1 MTTNSLLFYVNG
13 RRIEI
18 DRPDPTTLLID
29 WLRADATGL
38 TGTKLSCGEGGC
50 GACTVMLSRWDRVR
64 KRVDETAINA
74 CLRPLATLGGSMIT
88 TTEGIGSTRDKLDPV
103 QHRIAAYNG
112 SQCGYCTP
120 GFVMNMFTL
129 LRNNPKPTQQEVE
142 DLFDGH
148 ICRCTGF
155 RPILEGMRSFA
166 VDFKTD
172 PKYHTNH
179 HCHPGISVLEHA
191 PGAQSSLAFPAEL
204 KNDDGTPQHWSARGY
219 QFFRPATLT
228 EAQAIKATH
237 GDNSRNVKLVVG
249 NTSIGIYKAPEY
261 DPHVLIDVA
270 QVAELLGFSSD
281 PDGVR
286 IGASETL
293 SNVIDGLQKLIAN
306 RAKAKTKGL
315 AAFRTHL
322 LDVANLQVRNIGS
335 IGGNVMMTR
344 TQAETD
350 QPFPS
355 DVFLVLATLGATITI
370 ASREWSG
377 GRQTYPIMELPAPH
391 DLPADAIALS
401 FQLPWS
407 NESEQIETFK
417 VSYREQNS
425 HAIVNAGFRVSFGRR
440 AVVSEATLFIGGLAH
455 LPSLMSATAA
465 LLIGK
470 TWDNATLQLA
480 LDALAAEVAEVIVP
494 MPGANFLPPGY
505 RESLAESLFYKYFLH
520 VALALTPKAVQPVNR
535 SGGEVY
541 VRPLSGGTQ
550 DIHTY
555 PNEAPLGEPILRTT
569 AFVQA
574 SGEQR
579 YTQDI
584 PLPPHGYDS
593 VFVLS
598 DRASAKYRWKNDD
611 GAKGVEKLAIAKFP
625 GVVALITSDDIPGVK
640 QVGLGNDDPVLAI
653 NDEVIAW
660 GQPVALVVAED
671 RWIAQRAA
679 MWIQSEMLDY
689 FDEKPVLTIDEA
701 LALPNDEGLFKDQ
714 PPGDVHIPFIR
725 RNGSD
730 EKWLQNPEQPMK
742 GCVLVE
748 GAQHNEGQA
757 HFYMETQACI
767 AIPDDLG
774 RMTVYSTS
782 QQGSSVQA
790 SVAAVLN
797 VGNSNITVLQR
808 PLGGGFGGK
817 QFRPAVIGPAVALAA
832 WKLDRPVRLILDRN
846 TDMAVVGK
854 RHPYQSRFVASV
866 TKSGSIKGY
875 KVRLYSNG
883 GNSHDAS
890 FPVMDLSQQHSD
902 GAYYSPTWE
911 SRGDVAKTNN
921 ASNTAFRS
929 FGVTQATLV
938 VEEFIEKTAHTL
950 GMRAED
956 VRWKNMYENGSRWKS
971 QTTPYGE
978 KLDAANIRT
987 LWKSLMKKSD
997 YQKRREAVEKFNKQ
1011 NRWRKRGLTMI
1022 PVKYGVGYQPRLLDQ
1037 GVALVMAYATDGTVM
1052 LHHGGA
1058 ESGQGIDTKMQ
1069 QIAAHA
1075 LGIDMKY
1082 IQIAQTST
1090 AVMPNATATAA
1101 SSGSDL
1107 FGGAVN
1113 DGCVKLRKRLEEY
1126 LRKNPGSVKGWRKN
1140 WKEKWPEIVGNAYAG
1155 RVSLAVEGFY
1165 KTPFIG
1171 DVEGTHS
1178 QGRAFLYFIYACAA
1192 AEVEIDVLTGEM
1204 QILRADIL
1212 YDAGHSLNPCL
1223 DIGQIEGA
1231 FVQGAG
1237 LMTSEQLMYEEDGR
1251 LYSNGTWE
1259 YKPPTS
1265 KSIPIDFRVTIS
1277 RGGTPTK
1284 DNSAV
1289 AGSRALGEPPFVLST
1304 SVFFAIKQAILAA
1317 RRDQG
1322 DASWFEMPAPA
1333 AVGRIQEHCRVDR
1346 AKMRL

>member
-1 MTTNSLLFYVNG
+1 MTPNSLVFYVNG
-13 RRIEI
+13 QRVEI

-29 WLRADATGL
+29 WLRADAVGM

-50 GACTVMLSRWDRVR
+50 GACTVMLSRWDPAR
-64 KRVDETAINA
+64 KRVEETAVNA
-74 CLRPLATLGGSMIT
+74 CLRPLTSLGGATIT

-129 LRNNPKPTQQEVE
+129 LRNNPAPTQQEIE
-142 DLFDGH
+142 DAFDGH

-166 VDFKTD
+166 TDFESD

-179 HCHPGISVLEHA
+179 RCRPGIPVLQHA
-191 PGAQSSLAFPAEL
+191 PGTQPSLQFPNEL
-204 KNDDGTPQHWSARGY
+204 KGADATTQHWSARGY
-219 QFFRPATLT
+219 AFYRPVTLA
-228 EAQAIKATH
+228 EAQELKATH
-237 GDNSRNVKLVVG
+237 GGNSTDVKLVVG
-249 NTSIGIYKAPEY
+249 NTSVGIYKAPQY

-270 QVAELLGFSSD
+270 RIPELLGFSSD
-281 PDGVR
+281 ADGVR
-286 IGASETL
+286 IGAAETL
-293 SNVIDGLQKLIAN
+293 SHVIDGLQKLIAS

-355 DVFLVLATLGATITI
+355 DVFLVLATLGASITI
-370 ASREWSG
+370 ASRDWSSG
-377 GRQTYPIMELPAPH
+377 SRTWPIMELPVPAE
-391 DLPADAIALS
+391 LPADAIAAS
-401 FQLPWS
+401 FHLPWS

-425 HAIVNAGFRVSFGRR
+425 HAIVNAGFRVSFGRK
-440 AVVSEATLFIGGLAH
+440 AVVNEATLFIGGLAH
-455 LPSLMSATAA
+455 LPSRMTRTAA
-465 LLIGK
+465 RLVGR
-470 TWDNATLQLA
+470 TWDDATLQLA
-480 LDALAAEVAEVIVP
+480 LDELASEVAEMIRP

-505 RESLAESLFYKYFLH
+505 REALAESLFYKYFLH
-520 VALALTPKAVQPVNR
+520 VALELTPKAVQPVNR

-541 VRPLSGGTQ
+541 VRPLSGATQ
-550 DIHTY
+550 DVHVY
-555 PNEAPLGEPILRTT
+555 PAEAPLGEPILKTT

-579 YTQDI
+579 YTQDL

-593 VFVLS
+593 AFVIS
-598 DRASAKYRWKNDD
+598 DRARAKYQWKSGD
-611 GAKGVEKLAIAKFP
+611 GAKGVEQLAMARFP
-625 GVVALITSDDIPGVK
+625 GVVALLTSDDIPGVK

-653 NDEVIAW
+653 DNEVTAW
-660 GQPVALVVAED
+660 GQPVALVVAQD

-679 MWIQSEMLDY
+679 TWIQAEMLDY
-689 FDEKPVLTIDEA
+689 FEQKPVLTIDEA
-701 LALPNDEGLFKDQ
+701 LALPDREGLFKDQ
-714 PPGDVHIPFIR
+714 QYDTHIPFILR
-725 RNGSD
+725 KGSD
-730 EKWLQNPEQPMK
+730 EKWLQNPQQPMK

-748 GAQHNEGQA
+748 GMQRNEGQA

-767 AIPDDLG
+767 AIPGDLG

-790 SVAAVLN
+790 SVAGVLN

-817 QFRPAVIGPAVALAA
+817 QFRPAVIAPAVALAA

-854 RHPYQSRFVASV
+854 RHPYQSRFTASV
-866 TKSGSIKGY
+866 TKGGLIKGY
-875 KVRLYSNG
+875 KVRLFSNG

-902 GAYYSPTWE
+902 GAYYSPTCE

-938 VEEFIEKTAHTL
+938 VEEFIEKTAHQL

-997 YQKRREAVEKFNKQ
+997 FAKRRDAVETFNKQ

-1022 PVKYGVGYQPRLLDQ
+1022 PVKYGVGYQPRMLDQ

-1069 QIAAHA
+1069 QIAAYA
-1075 LGIDMKY
+1075 LGIDMKF

-1113 DGCVKLRKRLEEY
+1113 DGCVKLRKRLEEF
-1126 LRKNPGSVKGWRKN
+1126 LKKNPGAVKGWRKN
-1140 WKEKWPEIVGNAYAG
+1140 WKESWPAIVSAAYNA

-1171 DVEGTHS
+1171 DVEGVHS

-1192 AEVEIDVLTGEM
+1192 AEVEIDVLTGEL
-1204 QILRADIL
+1204 QVLRADIL

-1231 FVQGAG
+1231 FVQGMG
-1237 LMTSEQLMYEEDGR
+1237 LMTSEQLMYEPDGR

-1259 YKPPTS
+1259 YKPPTN

-1277 RGGTPTK
+1277 RGGNPDK

-1322 DASWFEMPAPA
+1322 DPSWFEMPAPA
-1333 AVGRIQEHCRVDR
+1333 TVGRIREHCAVKR
-1346 AKMRL
+1346 ARMQL

>member
-1 MTTNSLLFYVNG
+1 MSENLLFYVNG
-13 RRIEI
+13 RRVVV

-29 WLRADATGL
+29 WLRADEIGL

-50 GACTVMLSRWDRVR
+50 GACTVMLSRWDAAK

-74 CLRPLATLGGSMIT
+74 CLRPLASIDGAMIT
-88 TTEGIGSTRDKLDPV
+88 TTEGIGSTRGKLDPV
-103 QHRIAAYNG
+103 QFRIAAYNG

-166 VDFKTD
+166 VDFKSD
-172 PKYHTNH
+172 PKYHSNH
-179 HCHPGISVLEHA
+179 RCHPGIPVEQNMAGPHPALE
-191 PGAQSSLAFPAEL
+191 FPPEL
-204 KNDDGTPQHWSARGY
+204 KSYDPEPVAWKARGY
-219 QFFRPATLT
+219 TFYRPATLA
-228 EAQAIKATH
+228 EAQELKAKH
-237 GDNSRNVKLVVG
+237 GGNSRNLKLVVG

-261 DPHVLIDVA
+261 DPHVLIDIA
-270 QVAELLGFSSD
+270 AIPDLLGFSTD
-281 PDGVR
+281 AEGLR
-286 IGASETL
+286 IGAAETL
-293 SNVIDGLQKLIAN
+293 SNVIAELQKLIATK
-306 RAKAKTKGL
+306 AKAKTKGFV
-315 AAFRTHL
+315 AFRTHL

-344 TQAETD
+344 AQAETD
-350 QPFPS
+350 SPFPS
-355 DVFLVLATLGATITI
+355 DVYLVLATLGASITI
-370 ASREWSG
+370 ASRSG
-377 GRQTYPIMELPAPH
+377 NKTYPIMELPAPAA
-391 DLPADAIALS
+391 LPGDAIALS
-401 FQLPWS
+401 FHVPYS
-407 NESEQIETFK
+407 TEADQIETFK

-425 HAIVNAGFRVSFGRR
+425 HAIVNAGFRVAFERKGVRD
-440 AVVSEATLFIGGLAH
+440 ATLFIGGLTNM
-455 LPSLMSATAA
+455 PSRMTKTEA
-465 LLIGK
+465 LLAGK
-470 TWDNATLQLA
+470 KWDNATLQAA
-480 LDALAAEVAEVIVP
+480 LDSIAAEVAGVITP
-494 MPGANFLPPGY
+494 MPGSQFLPAGY
-505 RESLAESLFYKYFLH
+505 RESLGESLFYKYFLG
-520 VALALTPKAVQPVNR
+520 VALELFPKEVEPANR

-541 VRPLSGGTQ
+541 VRPLSGATQ

-555 PNEAPLGEPILRTT
+555 PAEAPIGEPILKTT
-569 AFVQA
+569 AFIQA

-579 YTQDI
+579 YTQDLA
-584 PLPPHGYDS
+584 LPPHGYDS
-593 VFVLS
+593 AYVMS
-598 DRASAKYRWKNDD
+598 TRASGGYAYKAGSAKALEALLIK
-611 GAKGVEKLAIAKFP
+611 EFP
-625 GVVALITSDDIPGVK
+625 GVVALITSDDIPANGVK
-640 QVGLGNDDPVLAI
+640 LVGLGNDDTVLAI
-653 NDEVIAW
+653 DNQVVCW
-660 GQPVALVVAED
+660 GQPIALVCASD
-671 RWIAQRAA
+671 RWTAQRAA
-679 MWIQSEMLDY
+679 TFVQDTQISYAETT
-689 FDEKPVLTIDEA
+689 PVLTIDEA
-701 LALPNDEGLFKDQ
+701 LALPNGEGIFQDQ

-725 RNGSD
+725 RKGSD
-730 EKWLQNPEQPMK
+730 EQWLNDPDQPMK

-748 GAQHNEGQA
+748 GEQHNEGQA

-767 AIPDDLG
+767 AIPGEQG

-790 SVAAVLN
+790 SVAAVLG
-797 VGNSNITVLQR
+797 VGNSNIVVLQR

-832 WKLDRPVRLILDRN
+832 WKLDRPVRLMLDRN

-854 RHPYQSRFVASV
+854 RHPYQSHFKASV
-866 TKSGSIKGY
+866 AKNGLIKGY
-875 KVRLYSNG
+875 KVQLYSNG
-883 GNSHDAS
+883 GCSHDAS
-890 FPVMDLSQQHSD
+890 FPVMDLSQQQSD
-902 GAYYSPTWE
+902 GAYFVPTWE

-938 VEEFIEKTAHTL
+938 VEEAIEKIAHAV

-956 VRWKNMYENGSRWKS
+956 VRWKNMYENGAGRRS
-971 QTTPYGE
+971 QTTPFDQ
-978 KLDAANIRT
+978 KLTNANIRT

-997 YQKRREAVEKFNKQ
+997 FEKRRDEVEKFNKK

-1022 PVKYGVGYQPRLLDQ
+1022 PLKYGVGYQPRLLDQ

-1069 QIAAHA
+1069 QIAAHV

-1082 IQIAQTST
+1082 IQVAQTST

-1113 DGCVKLRKRLEEY
+1113 DACSKLRKRLEDY
-1126 LRKNPGSVKGWRKN
+1126 LKKNPTAVKGWKKN
-1140 WKEKWPEIVGNAYAG
+1140 WKEKWPDIVGAAYAD

-1178 QGRAFLYFIYACAA
+1178 QGRAFLYFIFACAA
-1192 AEVEIDVLTGEM
+1192 AEVEIDVLTGET

-1223 DIGQIEGA
+1223 DVGQLEGG

-1237 LMTSEQLMYEEDGR
+1237 LMTSEQLMYESDGR

-1277 RGGTPTK
+1277 RGGNPNPE
-1284 DNSAV
+1284 DSAV

-1304 SVFFAIKQAILAA
+1304 SVFFAIKQAIMAA

-1322 DASWFEMPAPA
+1322 DDSWFHMPAPA
-1333 AVGRIQEHCRVDR
+1333 TVGRVRDHCAVSRG
-1346 AKMRL
+1346 KMTL